1 MTVVS
6 DTSPINYLV
15 LIDSVHIL
23 PDLFEQ
29 IVVPQAVRDEL
40 LAAGAPDKVKNWIAN
55 APDWFEVQQV
65 GAADSSLNR
74 LGEGEREA
82 ITLAQSLGASFILI
96 DEIEG
101 RRAALQRGLKVA
113 GTIGVL

>member
-40 LAAGAPDKVKNWIAN
+40 LAAGAPDKVKNWITNPQAN
-55 APDWFEVQQV
+55 DVAQTDAESGEVM
-65 GAADSSLNR
+65 
-74 LGEGEREA
+74 
-82 ITLAQSLGASFILI
+82 
-96 DEIEG
+96 
-101 RRAALQRGLKVA
+101 
-113 GTIGVL
+113 